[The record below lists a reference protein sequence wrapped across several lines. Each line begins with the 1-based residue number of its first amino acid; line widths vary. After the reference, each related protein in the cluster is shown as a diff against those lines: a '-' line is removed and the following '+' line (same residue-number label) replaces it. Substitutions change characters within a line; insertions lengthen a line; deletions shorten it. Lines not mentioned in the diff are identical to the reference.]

1 MLVFMI
7 KILKNDFEKLL
18 VEVVN
23 YFKSLLVDKM
33 YTDEQEKEHLS
44 KQLQINEKLF
54 SLMSAIENRT
64 LNGVHIRP
72 IVNIVE
78 LIRFYIMTFE
88 YHSSETINKEYK
100 EILQSYINLVGPEYI
115 FDNVEIRNRVN
126 GLKNIKK
133 RYENNLYKKREILYR
148 VLRDTA
154 SKNGRWSNINQAVRD
169 VYPILQIEFDQF
181 NKKWIL
187 AKMSRLKEQIKYNEV
202 ALRNNKKPEF
212 DNGQINFQNRTFE
225 NKILKCKQEYKKLEK
240 ALKTNDITAIMGKT
254 LAFHSDYQE
263 ESIINHLRNCP
274 DLLKDIIIDKT

>member
-1 MLVFMI
+1 MA
-7 KILKNDFEKLL
+7 KILKSDFEDLL
-18 VEVVN
+18 IEVVN

-33 YTDEQEKEHLS
+33 YTDEREKEHLR

-54 SLMSAIENRT
+54 SFMDAIGNRS

-72 IVNIVE
+72 IVNLVE
-78 LIRFYIMTFE
+78 LIRFYIVTFE
-88 YHSSETINKEYK
+88 DHTSVRINKEYK
-100 EILQSYINLVGPEYI
+100 EILQSYIDLVGPEYI
-115 FDNVEIRNRVN
+115 FHNVEFRKRVN

-133 RYENNLYKKREILYR
+133 RYENNLYKKREVLYR
-148 VLRDTA
+148 VLRETA
-154 SKNGRWSNINQAVRD
+154 SKNGKWPNINQAVRD

-187 AKMSRLKEQIKYNEV
+187 AKMTRLKEQIKYNEV
-202 ALRNNKKPEF
+202 ALQNNKKPKF
-212 DNGQINFQNRTFE
+212 DNGQINYQNRSFE

-274 DLLKDIIIDKT
+274 DLLKDIIINKTENE